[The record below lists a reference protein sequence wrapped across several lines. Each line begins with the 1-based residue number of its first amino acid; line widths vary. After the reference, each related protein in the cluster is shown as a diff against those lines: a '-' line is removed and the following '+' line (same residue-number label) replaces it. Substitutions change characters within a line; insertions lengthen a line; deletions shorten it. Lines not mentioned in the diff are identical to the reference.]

1 MGQLKLLAFAVDD
14 EVLSVIEQLKISLNV
29 RTSAAVF
36 RKALAVLKLT
46 VDQSRDSDFVVVM
59 KGHELEDHQG
69 IAVALRG

>member
-1 MGQLKLLAFAVDD
+1 MGKFTPLGFVVDD
-14 EVLSVIEQLKISLNV
+14 EILSIIEQLKISLNV

-59 KGHELEDHQG
+59 KGHKLEDHQG